1 MPDKYDFVVVG
12 SGFGGSVAALRLTE
26 KGYRVLV
33 VEMGKRWR
41 PEDFPRTNWNL
52 RKFFWMPRVLC
63 HGIQQLT
70 LLRDVLVLHGAGVGG
85 GSLVYANTLMMPADE
100 AFGDPRWKDL
110 NDWKAVLEPHFE
122 EARRMLGV
130 AVNPRM
136 TRADDALLEVARE
149 MGVEGTFHPTDVAV
163 FFGEPDKEVPDP
175 YFGGGGPPRTGCTF
189 CGGCMVGCRPGAKN
203 TLDKNYLYFAEK
215 KGAEILPETR
225 VTGIEPLAEGGYRL
239 ATERATSMLFKNR
252 GTLLADNVVLSAGV
266 LGSVPLLLNCRRTGT
281 LPKLSDALG
290 SYTRTNSEALLGV
303 TVRGKG
309 PDMCEGIAITS
320 HYFPDGNTRIEPVR
334 YSRGSDVMCLLGTP
348 LTDGGT
354 ALTRPFKWIGNCLRR
369 PLDFLRTLW
378 PFGRA
383 RKTFIL
389 LVMQTIDNRLQLVM
403 KRRWLWPFRRT
414 VSSFQPPGQPPA
426 PPYIPIANET
436 AKRVSKRL
444 NAFPQSAL
452 NEVLLNVPTTA
463 HILGGCPMGKTSE
476 DGVVDGGC
484 RVFGYE
490 GLYVMDG
497 SVIGANLGVNPSL
510 TITAIA
516 EYAASRIPPKKTA

>member
-1 MPDKYDFVVVG
+1 
-12 SGFGGSVAALRLTE
+12 
-26 KGYRVLV
+26 
-33 VEMGKRWR
+33 
-41 PEDFPRTNWNL
+41 
-52 RKFFWMPRVLC
+52 
-63 HGIQQLT
+63 
-70 LLRDVLVLHGAGVGG
+70 
-85 GSLVYANTLMMPADE
+85 
-100 AFGDPRWKDL
+100 
-110 NDWKAVLEPHFE
+110 
-122 EARRMLGV
+122 
-130 AVNPRM
+130 
-136 TRADDALLEVARE
+136 
-149 MGVEGTFHPTDVAV
+149 
-163 FFGEPDKEVPDP
+163 
-175 YFGGGGPPRTGCTF
+175 
-189 CGGCMVGCRPGAKN
+189 
-203 TLDKNYLYFAEK
+203 
-215 KGAEILPETR
+215 
-225 VTGIEPLAEGGYRL
+225 
-239 ATERATSMLFKNR
+239 
-252 GTLLADNVVLSAGV
+252 
-266 LGSVPLLLNCRRTGT
+266 
-281 LPKLSDALG
+281 
-290 SYTRTNSEALLGV
+290 
-303 TVRGKG
+303 
-309 PDMCEGIAITS
+309 
-320 HYFPDGNTRIEPVR
+320 
-334 YSRGSDVMCLLGTP
+334 MCLLGTP

-403 KRRWLWPFRRT
+403 KRRWFWPFERT